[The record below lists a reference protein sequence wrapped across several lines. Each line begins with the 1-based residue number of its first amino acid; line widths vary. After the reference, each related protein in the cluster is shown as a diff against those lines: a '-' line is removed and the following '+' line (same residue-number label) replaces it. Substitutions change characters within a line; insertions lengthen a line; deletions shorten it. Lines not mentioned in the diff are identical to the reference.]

1 MFVRKKIKNTV
12 VLNHPVV
19 LLHTLP
25 MSSANDIWGKKKRG
39 KFEKEI
45 APGFKSC
52 WPKADDSHGLE
63 VQTLDLGKAN
73 TELANVHYA
82 ISLP

>member
-1 MFVRKKIKNTV
+1 
-12 VLNHPVV
+12 
-19 LLHTLP
+19 
-25 MSSANDIWGKKKRG
+25 MSSANDIWRKKKRG

-73 TELANVHYA
+73 MQSARQYTEYTQHITQYTQYTHKTHN
-82 ISLP
+82 IQ